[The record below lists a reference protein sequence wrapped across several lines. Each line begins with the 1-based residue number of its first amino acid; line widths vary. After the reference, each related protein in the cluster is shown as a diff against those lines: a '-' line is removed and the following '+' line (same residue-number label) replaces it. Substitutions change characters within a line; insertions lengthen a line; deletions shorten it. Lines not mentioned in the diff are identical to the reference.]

1 MGGVDHGQIV
11 TQGSIFIRCGFGAPP
26 HRMRR
31 EYSRLDHRGG
41 SRKNIWGWR
50 GWPLIIWEAINQSIK
65 VICNARN
72 VVHKLESEATK
83 AKRNYYRT
91 NYVKH
96 VEKLG
101 LNCPEKNF
109 GGGLGKIWGGCAP
122 LGPT

>member
-1 MGGVDHGQIV
+1 MGRGTAPCPDPYSDG
-11 TQGSIFIRCGFGAPP
+11 REAGAV
-26 HRMRR
+26 
-31 EYSRLDHRGG
+31 L
-41 SRKNIWGWR
+41 RKKYLR